1 MNITETSNGIL
12 EALSRCK
19 NLLIVIKGSPDPDVI
34 ASSYALKLLAAHRGV
49 RSQIFALSRIS
60 LPQNSAIVNE
70 LGISITFDEQ
80 GPAPEGYD
88 AYAVLD
94 HQSAAV
100 ERLTGRIPCAIHI
113 DHHERTEDTVSAGYT
128 LISTSAGSVSTIMA
142 LVIKTADMGL
152 SPSERRSVSTALY
165 LGMLT
170 DTDNF
175 RHAGPLEEEAV
186 EFLSPMMDKKVIS
199 RITSVPLSE
208 QTRQII
214 GRAIAGKVAYRDW
227 LFAGLGYIDE
237 SIRDSIAI
245 AADFLLE
252 RESAETVIIYAAIDR
267 RHGLT
272 LDASFRTRNP
282 NLDLDMII
290 KKITPNGGGRMYKG
304 AFQIDLDYF
313 RMCDDRDAFWRLLD
327 STTRQVLKNSRDG
340 MHFTELKGFYKRM
353 KRTLKTLFTG
363 EDGD

>member
-1 MNITETSNGIL
+1 MNITETLNGIL

-34 ASSYALKLLAAHRGV
+34 ASSYALKLLATHRGV
-49 RSQIFALSRIS
+49 HAQIVALARIS

-70 LGISITFDEQ
+70 LGISMSFDEQ
-80 GPAPEGYD
+80 GPSPEGHD

-94 HQSAAV
+94 HQSAYV
-100 ERLTGRIPCAIHI
+100 ERLSGRIPCAIHI
-113 DHHERTEDTVSAGYT
+113 DHHEKTEDTVNSGYS
-128 LISTSAGSVSTIMA
+128 LISTTAGSVSTIMA
-142 LVIKTADMGL
+142 LVLKNAGLGL
-152 SPSERRSVSTALY
+152 SPSERRNVATALY

-175 RHAGPLEEEAV
+175 RHAGPHEQEAV
-186 EFLSPMMDKKVIS
+186 EFLSPMMDKKIIS
-199 RITSVPLSE
+199 RITSVPLSD
-208 QTRQII
+208 QTQQLI
-214 GRAIAGKVAYRDW
+214 GRALTGKVLYRDW

-245 AADFLLE
+245 TADFLLE
-252 RESAETVIIYAAIDR
+252 REDAQTVIIYAMIDR

-282 NLDLDMII
+282 NLDLDTLI

-304 AFQIDLDYF
+304 AFQINLDYF
-313 RMCDDRDAFWRLLD
+313 RNYDDRDALWSLLD
-327 STTRQVLKNSRDG
+327 GATRQVLRASRDG
-340 MHFTELKGFYKRM
+340 MHFTELKGFYRRM
-353 KRTLKTLFTG
+353 KRTLRTLFTG
-363 EDGD
+363 EESD